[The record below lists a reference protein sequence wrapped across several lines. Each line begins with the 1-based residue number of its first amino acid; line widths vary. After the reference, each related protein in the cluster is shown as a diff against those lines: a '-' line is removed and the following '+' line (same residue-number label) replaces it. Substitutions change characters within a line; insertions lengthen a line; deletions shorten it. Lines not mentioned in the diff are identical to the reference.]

1 MESRLTEGKDLE
13 GNKVYY
19 KCDFSLPSG
28 SFKWREAFTAMKLYC
43 TPNTPINR
51 VILASSGNTAM
62 AFEQLRVMYKWP
74 QYLDTFIWGR
84 DGETRSRATAH
95 AQDCVIDND
104 PQTSLC
110 LIGKHNPIKMLAQH
124 AMARETY
131 KQYVELTGN
140 SPVIYV
146 QTTGSGYGCD
156 AVEAVWKEPCTVR
169 VQVDSNLDHK
179 QWAPA
184 IVDAPSAA
192 YDGNYCSVVI
202 ASAIKTAWNH
212 LAETI
217 DCNIGLECAIALAGW
232 QNYINA
238 YWVDR
243 DRMLETPPVINL
255 TGQLRGPLPW

>member
-13 GNKVYY
+13 GNKVFY
-19 KCDFSLPSG
+19 KCDFRLPSG
-28 SFKWREAFTAMKLYC
+28 SFKWREAFMAHALYGASS
-43 TPNTPINR
+43 IDR

-84 DGETRSRATAH
+84 NGETRSTATAY

-110 LIGKHNPIKMLAQH
+110 LIGKHNPIKMLAHQQ
-124 AMARETY
+124 MARETY
-131 KQYVELTGN
+131 RQYLELTGK
-140 SPVIYV
+140 PPLTYV

-156 AVEAVWKEPCTVR
+156 AVEAVWKEPYTIR
-169 VQVDSNLDHK
+169 VQVASNLDHR

-192 YDGNYCSVVI
+192 DNGNCSIVV
-202 ASAIKTAWNH
+202 ASDIKTAWPH
-212 LAETI
+212 LAEMV
-217 DCNIGLECAIALAGW
+217 DCSIGLECAIALAGW
-232 QNYINA
+232 QNYLNA
-238 YWVDR
+238 YWVDK
-243 DRMLETPPVINL
+243 DKMLETPPVINL

>member
-13 GNKVYY
+13 GNKVFY

-28 SFKWREAFTAMKLYC
+28 SFKWREAVTAHALYG
-43 TPNTPINR
+43 TSSIDR

-84 DGETRSRATAH
+84 NDVTRSQARAY
-95 AQDCVIDND
+95 AQDCAIGHD

-124 AMARETY
+124 TMARETY
-131 KQYVELTGN
+131 KQYLELTGK
-140 SPVIYV
+140 PPLIYV

-156 AVEAVWKEPCTVR
+156 AVEAVWKEPYTVR
-169 VQVDSNLDHK
+169 VQVASILNHK

-192 YDGNYCSVVI
+192 DRGSYSAVN
-202 ASAIKTAWNH
+202 ASDIKTAWHH
-212 LAETI
+212 LAEMV

-238 YWVDR
+238 YWTYKDT
-243 DRMLETPPVINL
+243 MLETPPVINL